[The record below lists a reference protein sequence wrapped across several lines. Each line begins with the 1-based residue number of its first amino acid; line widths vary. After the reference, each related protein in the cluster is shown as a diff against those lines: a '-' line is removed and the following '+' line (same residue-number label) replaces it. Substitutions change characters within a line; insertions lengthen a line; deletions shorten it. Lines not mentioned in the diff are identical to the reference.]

1 MVMGFWNAGFGKTQN
16 SHLIRHAMRKPCG
29 SICQNCPGLRSFWSA
44 NARCC
49 WRVDSQALLSHFKML
64 LKHLN
69 TKIKENWKSS
79 ILLSVF
85 RTAEKAIFTH
95 KTVVVFFLNIL
106 ATPCIS
112 KVEVCLFW
120 NISKD
125 CSDCSD
131 CSASTSRQDGNL
143 CDVSQPWHLQTMKQ
157 EFYSISCLWLVENKC
172 LKIPQCLAC

>member
-16 SHLIRHAMRKPCG
+16 SHLIRHRKRKPCG
-29 SICQNCPGLRSFWSA
+29 SIFQNCPLLRSSWRA

-49 WRVDSQALLSHFKML
+49 WRVDSQALLSHFKTI

-95 KTVVVFFLNIL
+95 KTVVIFW
-106 ATPCIS
+106 IS
-112 KVEVCLFW
+112 KQFLAFQKFKCVHFEKK
-120 NISKD
+120 SKD
-125 CSDCSD
+125 CSDCPD
-131 CSASTSRQDGNL
+131 YSASTSRQDGNL
-143 CDVSQPWHLQTMKQ
+143 CEISQPWHLQTMQWNK
-157 EFYSISCLWLVENKC
+157 SHTLSCVFG
-172 LKIPQCLAC
+172 

>member
-16 SHLIRHAMRKPCG
+16 SHLIRHTMRKPCG
-29 SICQNCPGLRSFWSA
+29 SIFQNCPLLRSSWSA

-49 WRVDSQALLSHFKML
+49 WRVDSQALLSHFKTV

-69 TKIKENWKSS
+69 TKIKRKLEKFNFQESWRGNFYPQDS
-79 ILLSVF
+79 I
-85 RTAEKAIFTH
+85 
-95 KTVVVFFLNIL
+95 LNIL

-112 KVEVCLFW
+112 KVQVCPYL

-131 CSASTSRQDGNL
+131 CSASASRQGGNL
-143 CDVSQPWHLQTMKQ
+143 SDISQPWHLRTMKP
-157 EFYSISCLWLVENKC
+157 ELYSILCLWLVENKC
-172 LKIPQCLAC
+172 LTILQCLAC

>member
-49 WRVDSQALLSHFKML
+49 WRVDSQALLSHFKTG

-69 TKIKENWKSS
+69 TKIKRKLKKLNFVISFQDSRKGNFYPQDSCY
-79 ILLSVF
+79 I
-85 RTAEKAIFTH
+85 
-95 KTVVVFFLNIL
+95 FLNIL

-157 EFYSISCLWLVENKC
+157 EFYSISCLWLVESNV
-172 LKIPQCLAC
+172 